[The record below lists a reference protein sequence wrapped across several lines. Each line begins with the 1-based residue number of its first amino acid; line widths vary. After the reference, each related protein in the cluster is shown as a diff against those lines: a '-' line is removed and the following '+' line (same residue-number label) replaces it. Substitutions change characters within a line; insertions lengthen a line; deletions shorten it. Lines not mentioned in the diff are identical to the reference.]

1 MFFSGLTV
9 TTVTKRKHLE
19 GTGRRRMCTSTSCE
33 GRVWLELVELGLT
46 GGDWGGATELLMQK
60 HASPHPSTWRAKS
73 GEDRI
78 RGQCAGWLSMP
89 DWRTREGKF

>member
-33 GRVWLELVELGLT
+33 GRVWLELVELALT
-46 GGDWGGATELLMQK
+46 GGGGGVGEELLSCSCRNTPPPTPA
-60 HASPHPSTWRAKS
+60 HGEPRVGRIGS
-73 GEDRI
+73 GDSVLD
-78 RGQCAGWLSMP
+78 G
-89 DWRTREGKF
+89 